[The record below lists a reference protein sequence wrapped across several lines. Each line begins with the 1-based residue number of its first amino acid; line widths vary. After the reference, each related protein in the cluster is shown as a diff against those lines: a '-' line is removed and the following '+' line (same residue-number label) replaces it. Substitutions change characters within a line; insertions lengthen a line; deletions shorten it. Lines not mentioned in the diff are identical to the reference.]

1 MMQGTAGKTTGN
13 GRGRPRTAP
22 AEGLV
27 RRNLLI
33 DARAIERLRELVG
46 AQSDSDA
53 IRKVVDAALLVE
65 QARELREWLATRGGP
80 VDVFGRTT
88 ERRKLPVQ
96 LADDA
101 DVEGAGDDPA
111 G

>member
-1 MMQGTAGKTTGN
+1 MQGTAQKTTAR

-22 AEGLV
+22 ADGLV
-27 RRNLLI
+27 RRNLLV

-53 IRKVVDAALLVE
+53 VRKVVDAALLVE
-65 QARELREWLATRGGP
+65 QARDLREWLATRGGP
-80 VDVFGRTT
+80 VDVYGRAT
-88 ERRKLPVQ
+88 ERGKLPVQ
-96 LADDA
+96 LTDD
-101 DVEGAGDDPA
+101 DTEGLGDDPA

>member
-1 MMQGTAGKTTGN
+1 MIQGTAEKTTGRR
-13 GRGRPRTAP
+13 RGRPRPAP
-22 AEGLV
+22 VEGLV
-27 RRNLLI
+27 RRNLLV

-53 IRKVVDAALLVE
+53 VRKVVDAALLVE
-65 QARELREWLATRGGP
+65 QARDLREWLAIRGGP

-88 ERRKLPVQ
+88 ERSKLPVQ
-96 LADDA
+96 LTDD
-101 DVEGAGDDPA
+101 DDMESAGDDPA